1 MNNKKMQLSLLVTV
15 TDGGGSKRT
24 TAKQKILFVVFVLLG
39 KDKEERKHCDT
50 REQRHVFFFLR
61 TPSTKV
67 CVRDTLAADRNT
79 D

>member
-1 MNNKKMQLSLLVTV
+1 MLVTV

-24 TAKQKILFVVFVLLG
+24 TAKQKTLLVVFVLLG

-50 REQRHVFFFLR
+50 REQRHAFFKFFFLR
-61 TPSTKV
+61 TPSTEV
-67 CVRDTLAADRNT
+67 CARDTLVADRNT